1 MVPNTNEPSL
11 NMSVVKCLQWTFV
24 LTEEFTTVILRDT
37 LKCGPVSEISLKL
50 KRYGHL
56 SFCFPRSKVTDK
68 GKAILDISI
77 LHNRLY
83 IIRVK
88 VSPHDST
95 LF

>member
-1 MVPNTNEPSL
+1 MVPNTNEPYL
-11 NMSVVKCLQWTFV
+11 NTSVVKCLQGTFV

-37 LKCGPVSEISLKL
+37 LKCGPVSEISLIL

-56 SFCFPRSKVTDK
+56 SFWFLRSKVTDK
-68 GKAILDISI
+68 VMAILNISI
-77 LHNRLY
+77 LHSRLY

-88 VSPHDST
+88 VCPHDST